1 MNQSDLMPSR
11 MERARLKVAD
21 FAAERKGQPLG
32 LVTYAG
38 TAHLVLPPTRD
49 TSVVATMSAEIGPEI
64 MPKPGDDLAGAL
76 QVAANTLGDSGGSIV
91 VFADTVAES
100 ADSALAG
107 FHAENPLPVYFLAIA
122 RADTPEYDAIR
133 RVASP
138 LKADV
143 TLMTPDTEDV
153 RSLARVCWKG
163 AGCNWRGRRR
173 DTLGR
178 GGLVA
183 RAVARPALIDL
194 IPPCPESRTN
204 GGNRMKTLV
213 ALAIVGAITWWS
225 LWFTPDQQG
234 QRLMNRGEFQAA
246 AETFRDPMRQGVA
259 WFRAGEFEKAE
270 QAFARLG
277 TADAEFNRGNC
288 LIMRGKYDQAVER
301 FDRALELNPE
311 LEDARINRNIAI
323 ARAKLV
329 EKKGGDMGQQE
340 IGADEIVF
348 DKNKKSGGQDTETE
362 GSQPLSDS
370 EMQALWLRRVQ
381 TKPADFLKAKFAYQ
395 LSAGEQEGGGE

>member
-153 RSLARVCWKG
+153 CSLAKS
-163 AGCNWRGRRR
+163 AGKAP
-173 DTLGR
+173 
-178 GGLVA
+178 VA
-183 RAVARPALIDL
+183 
-194 IPPCPESRTN
+194 
-204 GGNRMKTLV
+204 
-213 ALAIVGAITWWS
+213 VGA
-225 LWFTPDQQG
+225 
-234 QRLMNRGEFQAA
+234 
-246 AETFRDPMRQGVA
+246 
-259 WFRAGEFEKAE
+259 AGEGTRWAE
-270 QAFARLG
+270 AGWWLVPLLALLS
-277 TADAEFNRGNC
+277 
-288 LIMRGKYDQAVER
+288 LIS
-301 FDRALELNPE
+301 F
-311 LEDARINRNIAI
+311 
-323 ARAKLV
+323 
-329 EKKGGDMGQQE
+329 
-340 IGADEIVF
+340 
-348 DKNKKSGGQDTETE
+348 
-362 GSQPLSDS
+362 
-370 EMQALWLRRVQ
+370 RRVRNLEPMEA
-381 TKPADFLKAKFAYQ
+381 TA
-395 LSAGEQEGGGE
+395 